1 LSRHPLGSSAL
12 IIAFHKER
20 KVPMK
25 HTVQRLLGTP
35 AAMSLVLLFF
45 SICSSSC
52 DKFKGDTG
60 PAGPKLTGNL
70 IGYVTLYD
78 DYGRKLPDNST
89 VTITVENSDK
99 ATTSDIS
106 GKWTITELA
115 TGSYTLTFS
124 KTGFGVY
131 KRIGL
136 GFTGGGDLF
145 YGRSQFLM
153 AIPAFTVSSLVATPT
168 TSSVTISGSIS
179 SAPSAGYVHYVR
191 FFIGT
196 SSSVSSNPTTF
207 LFSYLSSGTSTTAI
221 STSIT
226 SSTFNRAGISS
237 GSTVYLI
244 AYASANSTYFDDGTN
259 FLDTGYSDPAT
270 GKTIYPNIGTIPSN
284 TVSFLVP

>member
-1 LSRHPLGSSAL
+1 MCVTSAPSYYKDNAPHSQAELITGRHLYLMTPIRPGDRFRDGLSASNLLPYDMKQTHPNTATCYRACAVGQLSRHPLGSSAL

-25 HTVQRLLGTP
+25 RTVQRLLGTP

-70 IGYVTLYD
+70 TGYVTLYD

-136 GFTGGGDLF
+136 GFTGGDV
-145 YGRSQFLM
+145 
-153 AIPAFTVSSLVATPT
+153 PKLVEIR
-168 TSSVTISGSIS
+168 V
-179 SAPSAGYVHYVR
+179 
-191 FFIGT
+191 
-196 SSSVSSNPTTF
+196 
-207 LFSYLSSGTSTTAI
+207 
-221 STSIT
+221 
-226 SSTFNRAGISS
+226 
-237 GSTVYLI
+237 
-244 AYASANSTYFDDGTN
+244 
-259 FLDTGYSDPAT
+259 
-270 GKTIYPNIGTIPSN
+270 
-284 TVSFLVP
+284 